1 MINQRKQIDFFGI
14 LYLIAITGTLSA
26 LGRVDSTLID
36 AMI

>member
-14 LYLIAITGTLSA
+14 LYLIALTEMLLA